1 MKKIVALSVLAVFFI
16 APMTFAQKGK
26 VKSEEKKEQRLD
38 RMDEELDLSDDQRKK
53 MEAIHAKYKHQED
66 ANKAAMEK
74 LREERKK
81 IKEAKKSEMKTV
93 LTPEQAKKME
103 DMHQERKEKKHAVR
117 KEVRKDVKRKNVKT
131 QYKKV
136 EE

>member
-16 APMTFAQKGK
+16 VPMSFAQKGK
-26 VKSEEKKEQRLD
+26 EGKISNEVKKEKKLD

-53 MEAIHAKYKHQED
+53 IEAIHAKYKPKEE
-66 ANKAAMEK
+66 ANKKEMEK

-81 IKEAKKSEMKTV
+81 IKDAKKSEMKAV

-103 DMHQERKEKKHAVR
+103 ELKKEHKKSKKKHQVEHKDREKKPR
-117 KEVRKDVKRKNVKT
+117 KVDE
-131 QYKKV
+131 
-136 EE
+136 